1 MNPDEAFRQPVSG
14 LRSSGR
20 KPGGLANGGK
30 HLLGILACFA
40 VFAAGFF
47 IHGNVSIF
55 FNLSGFLIVVSGTLG
70 ATLISYRIERLKI
83 VYTVLVASYRSR
95 EKSPDEIVEIL
106 VDLSVKC
113 KIKGLL
119 SLQEDEQETSVMF
132 LRHALGLLV
141 DGYPNAQIRDLLT
154 TEMFFF
160 KARREET
167 QRVLRSMAEICPAFG
182 LVGSVVGLIA
192 MLVGVGDTSVI
203 LATVPIALTSTLYGV
218 VFAYF
223 FFLPFAWN
231 IQDRTDRELLLQK
244 IILEGVVAIGS
255 DLHPRVLEKKLKS
268 FLTPSARKV
277 NLVSLKRIQEKFNI
291 SSAETVSESEAPV
304 PDVVAASDS
313 VNTRLEKR

>member
-1 MNPDEAFRQPVSG
+1 MINPDELPREPISG
-14 LRSSGR
+14 TGSIKG
-20 KPGGLANGGK
+20 KPGRWANGRK
-30 HLLGILACFA
+30 HLLGLLACLA
-40 VFAAGFF
+40 VLGAGFF
-47 IHGNVSIF
+47 IHGNASIF
-55 FNLSGFLIVVSGTLG
+55 FNLSGLLIVVSGTLA
-70 ATLISYRIERLKI
+70 ATLISYRMERLKI

-106 VDLSVKC
+106 VDLSVKS
-113 KIKGLL
+113 KLKGLL
-119 SLQEDEQETSVMF
+119 SLQEDEEETSVMF

-141 DGYPNAQIRDLLT
+141 DGYPNAQIRDLLN

-167 QRVLRSMAEICPAFG
+167 QRVLRSMAEIFPAFG

-218 VFAYF
+218 ILAYL
-223 FFLPFAWN
+223 FFLPFALN

-255 DLHPRVLEKKLKS
+255 DLHPRILEKKLKS
-268 FLTPSARKV
+268 FLTPSARKG

-291 SSAETVSESEAPV
+291 RSEEAVYEPEGPV
-304 PDVVAASDS
+304 PATIPESDDLKS
-313 VNTRLEKR
+313 QPW